1 VSDQSSLQRGA
12 AVPCAPYAFQ
22 HFMKPEWH
30 PDELAQHW
38 TLSPDERALLSNKT
52 GATRL
57 RFAVLLK
64 VFQYD
69 GRFPVCREDVAVP
82 IVTHLAK
89 QTGVPPDAYYDG
101 EWSER
106 TQRHQ
111 RAQIRAHCAFRLFRP
126 EDDPALVAWLSERVT
141 SPNPEAEALKN
152 AAYDYLRAQHL
163 EPPATERVHRLVRM
177 AVAQR
182 EQQLVTHVG
191 TQLGPETRAALD
203 ALVHT
208 QVPEDATDVDQILLF
223 PIRSALA
230 TVKDAAGAA
239 SVETVLDEI
248 AKLKQLR
255 ALGLPEGLFR
265 AVPATLLTSY
275 RQRAASEPPREL
287 RRHPPEMRYLLLAAL
302 CWQRQREI
310 TDTLV
315 ELLIHIAHRV
325 SVRAEEKVDSELR
338 KYAKQVIGK
347 AKLLYKLAKAAK
359 GQPDGVVRAVIY
371 PAVDEQTLEEII
383 QEAEAADQ
391 HEHQVQRVTRASYSH
406 HYRRIVPALLEVL
419 TFQCNNDRHRPVMDA
434 LALLEKYRDRKTTV
448 FPASEQVP
456 LDGVVSTEWQDLVQD
471 AKHHGATNR
480 ISYEWCVL
488 RALRE
493 KVRCKEVWVHGAHRF
508 RNPDEDL
515 PHDFDVRRDE
525 YYATLG
531 QPRAAETFVEH
542 VRSKMTAALAAFDA
556 SLLTNPHVKIV
567 ASKMGKGR
575 IRLTPL
581 AAQPEPP
588 NIVALTA
595 ALVQRWPM
603 TNLLDILKETELRIR
618 FTEAFRP
625 IGTREVLSPQ
635 VLQHRL
641 LLCLYGL
648 GTNAGLKRMCSGG
661 GTDSYADLQYIRRR
675 YITKEHLR
683 AAITQVCNAIFRVRD
698 PALWGESTTTCAS
711 DSKKFG
717 AWDQNLMTEWHVRY
731 GGPGV
736 MIYWHVEKHSVCIY
750 SQLKTCSSSEVAAM
764 IEGVLRHD
772 TEMDVD
778 KQYVDTHGQSEVG
791 FAFCS
796 LLGFALLPRL
806 KNLKKQRLYRPHK
819 GEPDKYGNLQP
830 ILTRPIN
837 WDIIAQQYDELIKFA
852 TALRLG
858 TADAESILRR
868 FTRSNVQHPT
878 YKALCELGK
887 ALKTVFLCDYLR
899 LESLRREI
907 HEGLEVIE
915 NWNSA
920 NTFILYGKG
929 GEFASNKIEDQEILM
944 LSLHLLQVSL
954 VYVNTLMIQQVL
966 AEAAWQGRL
975 TLRDLQALS
984 PLKWQHINPY
994 GTFILN
1000 MQERLPLEQAA

>member
-1 VSDQSSLQRGA
+1 VS
-12 AVPCAPYAFQ
+12 APSAPPGTW
-22 HFMKPEWH
+22 KRDWH
-30 PDELAQHW
+30 PDALAQHW
-38 TLSPDERALLSNKT
+38 TLAPDERVLLSNKT

-64 VFQYD
+64 AFQCE
-69 GRFPVCREDVAVP
+69 GRFPERREDVAVS
-82 IVTHLAK
+82 IVVHLAR
-89 QTGVPPDAYYDG
+89 QTSVPPDAYFEG

-111 RAQIRAHCAFRLFRP
+111 RAQIRAHCAFRVFRT
-126 EDDPALVAWLSERVT
+126 EDDSALVAWLSERVT
-141 SPNPEAEALKN
+141 SPNPEAEALKS
-152 AAYDYLRAQHL
+152 AAYGYLRAQHL
-163 EPPATERVHRLVRM
+163 EPPAPERVHRLLRTAVVQREQRLVTQ
-177 AVAQR
+177 AVAQ
-182 EQQLVTHVG
+182 
-191 TQLGPETRAALD
+191 LGPATCAALD

-208 QVPEDATDVDQILLF
+208 HGPEDAPDADQILLF
-223 PIRSALA
+223 PVRSALA
-230 TVKDAAGAA
+230 AVKDGAGAV
-239 SVETVLDEI
+239 SVETVLEEI

-265 AVPATLLTSY
+265 DVPATLLTPY

-287 RRHPPEMRYLLLAAL
+287 RRHPPAMRYMLLAAF
-302 CWQRQREI
+302 CWQRQQEI

-325 SVRAEEKVDSELR
+325 GVRAEEKVDGELM

-347 AKLLYKLAKAAK
+347 AQLLYKLAKAAK
-359 GQPDGVVRAVIY
+359 GQPDGVVREVIY
-371 PAVDEQTLEEII
+371 SAVDEQTLDNVIH
-383 QEAEAADQ
+383 EAEAAATY
-391 HEHQVQRVTRASYSH
+391 EHQVKWVTRASYSH

-419 TFQCNNDRHRPVMDA
+419 AFQCNNDLHRPVMDA
-434 LALLEKYRDRKTTV
+434 LALLDKYRDRKTTV

-456 LDGVVSTEWQDLVQD
+456 LDGVVSAEWQELVRD
-471 AKHHGATNR
+471 DKHGGATNR

-493 KVRCKEVWVHGAHRF
+493 KVRCKEIWVHGAHRF
-508 RNPDEDL
+508 RNPDEDV

-525 YYATLG
+525 YYVTLG
-531 QPRAAETFVEH
+531 QPRAAEMFVET
-542 VRSKMTAALAAFDA
+542 VRGKMAAALAAFDA
-556 SLLTNPHVKIV
+556 SLPTDPKVQIV
-567 ASKMGKGR
+567 TGKTGKGR

-581 AAQPEPP
+581 EAQPEPP

-603 TNLLDILKETELRIR
+603 TNLLDILKETELRVH
-618 FTEAFRP
+618 FTEAFRT

-641 LLCLYGL
+641 LLSLYGL
-648 GTNAGLKRMCSGG
+648 STNAGLKRMGSGG
-661 GTDSYADLQYIRRR
+661 GEDRYADLQYIRRR

-683 AAITQVCNAIFRVRD
+683 VAIAQVCTAIFRVRD
-698 PALWGESTTTCAS
+698 PALWGESTTACAS

-717 AWDQNLMTEWHVRY
+717 AWDQNLLTEWHVRY

-750 SQLKTCSSSEVAAM
+750 SQLKACSSSEVAAM

-791 FAFCS
+791 FAFCH
-796 LLGFALLPRL
+796 LLGFQLLPRL

-819 GEPDKYGNLQP
+819 GEPDQYAHLQP
-830 ILTRPIN
+830 LLTRPIN
-837 WDIIAQQYDELIKFA
+837 WEIIAQQYDELIKLT

-858 TADAESILRR
+858 TADAEAILRR

-887 ALKTVFLCDYLR
+887 ALKTIFLCDYLR

-920 NTFILYGKG
+920 NNFILYGKG
-929 GEFASNKIEDQEILM
+929 GEFASNKLEDQEVLM

-966 AEAAWQGRL
+966 AEPAWQGRL
-975 TLRDLQALS
+975 TAVDLRALS